1 MRRYPA
7 AGSTIVRAELRV
19 RTLRS
24 HVLTRRWPRKAR
36 KSAADLKA
44 LAADIQDTE
53 RASNSFVPTELPENQ
68 QPCSADQYAESA
80 PSCWAPLPQ
89 TFTSWFCRA
98 KKTQC
103 TYKLGVSC
111 SSIGAHGVGQA
122 LPAAEAQ
129 QPRQQTSRKMFNN
142 SCARCCASK
151 MSDSSFHYIAM

>member
-1 MRRYPA
+1 
-7 AGSTIVRAELRV
+7 V

-68 QPCSADQYAESA
+68 QPFSADQYAESA
-80 PSCWAPLPQ
+80 PSCWAPPPQ

-129 QPRQQTSRKMFNN
+129 QPRQQTSQDVQQLMCEMLRIEDVGQLIPLHCHVTRRSVN
-142 SCARCCASK
+142 ARTTTRRC
-151 MSDSSFHYIAM
+151 